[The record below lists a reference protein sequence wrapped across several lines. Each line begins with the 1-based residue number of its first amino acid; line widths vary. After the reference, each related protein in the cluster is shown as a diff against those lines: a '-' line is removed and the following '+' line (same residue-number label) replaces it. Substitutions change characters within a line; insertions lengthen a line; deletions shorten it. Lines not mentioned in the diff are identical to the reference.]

1 MEDRQEF
8 LQHLWTD
15 LKFHIHCALVTTT
28 VSLVHFVIRTS
39 LLIYVLRENE
49 MVSYEEFEEL
59 CKQMP
64 EAPGVNLLGRV
75 QGEVVLP
82 GQNEELSLN
91 GTDSIATMLPEVGY
105 PYVVE
110 FEINPDK
117 DQNINGILFKGP
129 HSTVYANWEN
139 KGKLAF
145 SRDGYTFIFRNF
157 PLNPFCT
164 SPICRMGNT
173 KVSCIYILSLRL

>member
-1 MEDRQEF
+1 MGKVNPKEELPEGTPGLLGGMFAVWND
-8 LQHLWTD
+8 
-15 LKFHIHCALVTTT
+15 HCGNG
-28 VSLVHFVIRTS
+28 VSQQDVHFRTFPAAQ
-39 LLIYVLRENE
+39 VLAEKMWRGKNE

-117 DQNINGILFKGP
+117 DQNINGICLKVLIPPYMPIGKIRENWLSAVTAIRLYSTLP
-129 HSTVYANWEN
+129 HCLPEHGRRSA
-139 KGKLAF
+139 
-145 SRDGYTFIFRNF
+145 
-157 PLNPFCT
+157 
-164 SPICRMGNT
+164 
-173 KVSCIYILSLRL
+173 